1 MTFPISLAIGT
12 ALLAAWLD
20 VRFDKRRPVSLVRRA
35 IHAAI
40 ALAFLRTATAG
51 AHYLIVED
59 ASAARRVI
67 LVFALFLPSLVYA
80 FLAGCWLVRMLGD
93 VAATARR

>member
-1 MTFPISLAIGT
+1 MTFAVSLVIGA
-12 ALLAAWLD
+12 ALLAAWFD
-20 VRFDKRRPVSLVRRA
+20 VRFDRRRPVSLVRRA

-40 ALAFLRTATAG
+40 ALAVLRTATAG

-59 ASAARRVI
+59 ASAVRRVI
-67 LVFALFLPSLVYA
+67 LISVLFLPSLVYA
-80 FLAGCWLVRMLGD
+80 FLAVCWLLRTLGD

>member
-1 MTFPISLAIGT
+1 MTFAVSLVIGA
-12 ALLAAWLD
+12 ALLAVWLD
-20 VRFDKRRPVSLVRRA
+20 VRFDRWRPVSLVRRA

-40 ALAFLRTATAG
+40 ALAVLRTATAG

-59 ASAARRVI
+59 ASAVRRVV
-67 LVFALFLPSLVYA
+67 LLFVLFLPSLVYA
-80 FLAGCWLVRMLGD
+80 FLTFCWLVRTLGV